1 MTMVIIAKLHCI
13 VDYIHNIQWF
23 HFLFF
28 MEKDRLKMTEFFQD
42 VPDINR
48 SGIAELSLVYVLL
61 DTGKRSAFFCCCLFV
76 SSAWMLDGLPAFIC
90 LSSNLIYSSAELTFK

>member
-1 MTMVIIAKLHCI
+1 MLQHKKSMTMVIIAKLHCI
-13 VDYIHNIQWF
+13 VDYIHNIQQF

-48 SGIAELSLVYVLL
+48 SGTAELSLVYILL
-61 DTGKRSAFFCCCLFV
+61 DIGKLVVPFFFPKHGC
-76 SSAWMLDGLPAFIC
+76 
-90 LSSNLIYSSAELTFK
+90 

>member
-61 DTGKRSAFFCCCLFV
+61 DTGKRSAFFLLLFV
-76 SSAWMLDGLPAFIC
+76 CFLSMDARWTACFHLP
-90 LSSNLIYSSAELTFK
+90 LK